1 MKIIQASFSVI
12 FLLSILIDA
21 SSAVF
26 AGELSV
32 QSYDNNG
39 GATTTQVMPVLGGRP
54 AQQPVY
60 PQNQQSSSAVA
71 YGYQDKPRQG
81 ASAVEEYRGYNGRTL
96 EQAFYRCKY
105 ESFRAAPPG
114 EQSKG
119 LTERFRIRM
128 SVMDVCMNSEG
139 FFRNK
144 TSFGGLDTNLM
155 TIRDIF

>member
-1 MKIIQASFSVI
+1 MRITNKISSIIILFSMLMAASP
-12 FLLSILIDA
+12 
-21 SSAVF
+21 AVF
-26 AGELSV
+26 AGELNV
-32 QSYDNNG
+32 QAYDNNG
-39 GATTTQVMPVLGGRP
+39 DTTTTHVMPVLGGR
-54 AQQPVY
+54 ATQQPTY
-60 PQNQQSSSAVA
+60 PQPQSGTATA

-114 EQSKG
+114 EQAKG

-155 TIRDIF
+155 TVRDIF